1 MNRVYTYTIVLHDGT
16 HYEEDTY
23 HLESGLLMAETYTNA
38 VEQLEEYYRPN
49 LTRIVD
55 LAETYEEMIILP
67 ASVVYDYARGEYA
80 ETEIPCNKWG
90 NKLTES
96 DDETTKIDWNV
107 STPEGI

>member
-1 MNRVYTYTIVLHDGT
+1 MNRVYTYTIVLM

-55 LAETYEEMIILP
+55 LAETNEEMIILP
-67 ASVVYDYARGEYA
+67 ANVVYDYARGEYA

-96 DDETTKIDWNV
+96 DDKTKIDWNV